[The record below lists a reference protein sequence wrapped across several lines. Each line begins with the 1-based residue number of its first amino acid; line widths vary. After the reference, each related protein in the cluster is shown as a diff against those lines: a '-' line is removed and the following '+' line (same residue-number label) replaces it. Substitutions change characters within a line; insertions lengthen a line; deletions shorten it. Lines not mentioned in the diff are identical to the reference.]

1 MGRDYAPEVEL
12 RPVSELA
19 ARTEIPVASVSQH
32 LNRLAIGGIV
42 ARRRQGT
49 SVMYRVADDTIAA
62 LCDLVCSSLPV
73 GPELSE
79 AS

>member
-1 MGRDYAPEVEL
+1 MSTLHDVGEIS
-12 RPVSELA
+12 VSELA

-42 ARRRQGT
+42 ARRRKGT
-49 SVMYRVADDTIAA
+49 SVMYRIADDTIEA
-62 LCDLVCSSLPV
+62 LCDLVCSNLRV
-73 GPELSE
+73 EPELSE